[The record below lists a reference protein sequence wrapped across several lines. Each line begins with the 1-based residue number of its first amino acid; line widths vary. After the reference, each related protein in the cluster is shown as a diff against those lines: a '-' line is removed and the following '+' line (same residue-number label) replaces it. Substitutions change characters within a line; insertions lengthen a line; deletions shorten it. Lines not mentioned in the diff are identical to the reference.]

1 MMKVLLYAFCACALG
16 TSLPGSAQATPWP
29 FLVFE
34 DDFHVLEGSE
44 LQIENMP
51 RTTNQQGFGNCFAHS
66 AAMIFNFYACRSQG
80 IDCQSAP
87 LDQLAS
93 TLDMTRFGS
102 MPEGE
107 PDYLASY
114 SRIDEGGSG
123 ALALQISTVLVGTV
137 ASEACFPSET
147 LYKDMAASDQRLT
160 SDQLHLQR
168 NNLERL
174 KAFYA
179 TYRDI
184 VPPCI
189 DCPLEDTDPVLEFSQ
204 LSNAQPTA
212 EQLYQ
217 ALGEATFGAFLDSA
231 IFPQPCSEAV
241 GRAHFEFKDSMVFK
255 YYPRAEKQR
264 NYASVMASIKKSISA
279 NNPVLLQNVCVKE
292 EGESCFKGDEN
303 GHSVVIYGYRRMCAD
318 DEIECYDALRIKNSW
333 GEQWQQEHDD
343 GWVAAGELLDSTGY
357 RKGILSWL
365 ESAAQDKGKRASR

>member
-1 MMKVLLYAFCACALG
+1 MMKALLHAFWACAVG
-16 TSLPGSAQATPWP
+16 TLLPGFAQATPWP

-66 AAMIFNFYACRSQG
+66 AAMIFNFYACRSHG
-80 IDCQSAP
+80 IDCPSAP
-87 LDQLAS
+87 TGLLAS

-102 MPEGE
+102 MPDGE
-107 PDYLASY
+107 PDYPSSY

-123 ALALQISTVLVGTV
+123 ALALHISTVLVGTV
-137 ASEACFPSET
+137 ASEACFPSQT
-147 LYKDMAASDQRLT
+147 LYKDMVATDQTLT
-160 SDQLHLQR
+160 QDQLLMQR

-174 KAFYA
+174 KEFYEA
-179 TYRDI
+179 YRGI
-184 VPPCI
+184 VPPCA
-189 DCPLEDTDPVLEFSQ
+189 DCPLDDVGPVLEFSQ

-212 EQLYQ
+212 EQLYR
-217 ALGEATFGAFLDSA
+217 ALGEASFGAFLERA
-231 IFPQPCSEAV
+231 IFPEPCSETE
-241 GRAHFEFKDSMVFK
+241 GRAHFEFKDSMVFNF
-255 YYPRAEKQR
+255 YPRAEKQR
-264 NYASVMASIKKSISA
+264 NYASVMAAIKKSIRA

-333 GEQWQQEHDD
+333 GEQWQREHDD
-343 GWVAAGELLDSTGY
+343 GWVAAGEMLDSTGY

-365 ESAAQDKGKRASR
+365 DFAGTDKGQRASR